1 MLYEFFKLFP
11 QEKTLYGNNKMKQKS
26 YHHYK
31 NMVQEHITVQTG
43 KLVLLKDLT
52 NLMRRSNNDTHN
64 NLEKSI
70 KNVN

>member
-1 MLYEFFKLFP
+1 MNFLSCVSSRKNSLW
-11 QEKTLYGNNKMKQKS
+11 KQQNEAKS

-43 KLVLLKDLT
+43 KPVLLKDLT